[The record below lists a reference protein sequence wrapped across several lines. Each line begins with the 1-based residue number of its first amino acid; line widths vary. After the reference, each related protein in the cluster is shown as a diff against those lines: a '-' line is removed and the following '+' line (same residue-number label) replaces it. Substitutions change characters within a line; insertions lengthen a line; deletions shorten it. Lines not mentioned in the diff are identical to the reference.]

1 MFLGK
6 NIGLKEYESWY
17 QITKGLL
24 IQKKEDTYILNN
36 TLKTKRR
43 KQGSMVRNQ
52 REAKLS

>member
-6 NIGLKEYESWY
+6 NIGLKEHESWY